1 MGSEWEKQQLEV
13 QGGWDV
19 AMDALEYPLVD
30 FIWTLVSLAVP
41 YLKQIDKV
49 QKKLLKVSYVNV

>member
-19 AMDALEYPLVD
+19 AMGLGVPTGWLHLDTCEFGCALFKADWQGPE
-30 FIWTLVSLAVP
+30 
-41 YLKQIDKV
+41 KV
-49 QKKLLKVSYVNV
+49 IGGILC

>member
-1 MGSEWEKQQLEV
+1 MWR
-13 QGGWDV
+13 W
-19 AMDALEYPLVD
+19 ALEYPLVD